1 MLTNKELKS
10 IKTNM
15 IIDRMSKVILIS
27 GTAFILI
34 YLFYKFISNNSF
46 FLYNQRNEFLFITI
60 MLMFYILSFIACTV
74 KATLFW
80 ITNSKGR
87 NILNK
92 TDAYMLNLYYN
103 DRVKYFNI
111 IEKIIGRNKII
122 NLYQYNKEKDIEARI
137 INEGTFNF
145 ILSLTDNKVKEEKII
160 ETIFDIKNTK
170 TYEILE
176 TLFLIPIMIFLIVS
190 GVTSFSNPLDL
201 KHKEENYETY
211 TISMSQSIDQND
223 YSYLNNI

>member
-10 IKTNM
+10 IKINM

-160 ETIFDIKNTK
+160 ETIFDVKNTK

-176 TLFLIPIMIFLIVS
+176 TLFLIPIIIFLIVS

-211 TISMSQSIDQND
+211 TISMSQSIDQNG